1 LILVSGLLT
10 SSCLSL
16 DDPVFV
22 SLSVRTHRC
31 ACGFVANRDH
41 NTAINI
47 LRVGLDGH
55 VSDLGRLEALLN
67 L

>member
-1 LILVSGLLT
+1 MRIIGGRIENKKIKQKGFFRHPS
-10 SSCLSL
+10 
-16 DDPVFV
+16 
-22 SLSVRTHRC
+22 THRC

-41 NTAINI
+41 NAAINI